1 MRNIDLQKSL
11 LIILCDS
18 PFQYESAELAY
29 EMALATLRKK
39 NSVNIFLTMDG
50 VYNAVTYQ
58 SGAPFHMRSI
68 SEKLTELIEKGANV
82 TACKLCMELR
92 GVKED
97 MLPEGLVVGGI
108 FDLSEMVFDSDVI
121 LNF

>member
-1 MRNIDLQKSL
+1 MQKSL

-39 NSVNIFLTMDG
+39 YKVNIFLTMDG

-82 TACKLCMELR
+82 IACKLCMELR

-108 FDLSEMVFDSDVI
+108 FDLSQMVFDSDVI

>member
-1 MRNIDLQKSL
+1 LSKSL
-11 LIILCDS
+11 LIILWDS

-39 NSVNIFLTMDG
+39 YNVNIFLTMDG

-58 SGAPFHMRSI
+58 NGAPFHMRSI
-68 SEKLTELIEKGANV
+68 SAKLTELIKKGANII
-82 TACKLCMELR
+82 ACKFCMELR
-92 GVKED
+92 GVKEE

-108 FDLSEMVFDSDVI
+108 FDLSEMIFDSDVI